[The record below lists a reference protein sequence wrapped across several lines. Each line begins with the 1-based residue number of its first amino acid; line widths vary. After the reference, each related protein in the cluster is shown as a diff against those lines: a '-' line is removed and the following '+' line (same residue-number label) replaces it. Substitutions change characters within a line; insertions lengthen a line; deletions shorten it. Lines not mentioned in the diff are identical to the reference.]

1 MKKLTLTLEDQLYED
16 LHRHVGQGQIGRF
29 IAEAVRPR
37 LARMA
42 AANDTQAVSA
52 FGMLAHRAKPGTEAD
67 IHAAQ
72 HEYMRKRYANKL
84 SAAGQ

>member
-37 LARMA
+37 LAQMS

-52 FGMLAHRAKPGTEAD
+52 FGMLAHRAKPGTDAQIEA
-67 IHAAQ
+67 AKR
-72 HEYMRKRYANKL
+72 EYMRKRYAARL
-84 SAAGQ
+84 V